1 MVSWTYDNIICAI
14 PTNHLS
20 EALKLIKKINR
31 DPAKAPQLIREYEM
45 LYGLTEVLIEA
56 APTILILVVMQSG
69 HPRHKTLKQKYKKNN
84 IQGVQRNC
92 LHLSLKVNCASPECP
107 IFKWSI
113 YFSLWTKIVTKND
126 IKH

>member
-1 MVSWTYDNIICAI
+1 MVSWTYDNIIYAI

-20 EALKLIKKINR
+20 EAVKLIKKINR

-69 HPRHKTLKQKYKKNN
+69 HPRHKTLKQKYN
-84 IQGVQRNC
+84 Q
-92 LHLSLKVNCASPECP
+92 
-107 IFKWSI
+107 
-113 YFSLWTKIVTKND
+113 FSVTKSIN
-126 IKH
+126 IFGYGRLN

>member
-1 MVSWTYDNIICAI
+1 MVSWTYDNIIYAI

-69 HPRHKTLKQKYKKNN
+69 HPRHKTLKQKYNKNN
-84 IQGVQRNC
+84 I
-92 LHLSLKVNCASPECP
+92 L
-107 IFKWSI
+107 
-113 YFSLWTKIVTKND
+113 FSVTKSIN
-126 IKH
+126 IFGYGRLN